1 MDYDSAGLKQ
11 KVVLS
16 VISLCLGNKEDFR
29 ADVIK
34 EALSDLLLDP
44 VPPQA
49 LMRTAILSAQVNS
62 THKHTHT
69 HGHTHLHIYTHT
81 QTHTNTHTHAHT
93 HSKRDTDKHTHT
105 HTHTTDSYFP

>member
-69 HGHTHLHIYTHT
+69 HGHTHTRTHT
-81 QTHTNTHTHAHT
+81 FQKRHRQT
-93 HSKRDTDKHTHT
+93 HTHT
-105 HTHTTDSYFP
+105 HTHY